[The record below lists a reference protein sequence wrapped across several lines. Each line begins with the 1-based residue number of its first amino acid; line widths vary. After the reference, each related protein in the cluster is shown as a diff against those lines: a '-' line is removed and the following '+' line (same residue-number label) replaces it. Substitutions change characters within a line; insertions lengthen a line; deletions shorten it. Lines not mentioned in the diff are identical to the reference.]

1 MAHCINPRLFI
12 TPLLLALGLS
22 ILSGCST
29 AQDTSGPWDQHY
41 TDDQRLEY
49 YGYVFLGDATEARSQ
64 ADLKRLSEYSNLIG
78 YVSEEKS
85 MRGKYPFSDLEDAD
99 ALIEAHLKKE
109 GEAIRHLDSLGFT
122 IAWPVPL
129 ADLID
134 DMDLEGF
141 RRELKRIKK
150 YMPEMELVD
159 WVYILDEPNFRKVPV
174 ETLEEFIDVFKSE
187 FPKPKVMFFYA
198 IVHPQFL
205 DTVPPRNADIL
216 GIDPYMFTS
225 GYEHN
230 AKDFEYYYRESLACS
245 LRWINRWD
253 KPFILGADCFYSRD
267 PKGKRMPIPETGLWN
282 YIVAMTQP
290 RCVGL
295 IWFYYGNEPIES
307 ENLKGM
313 NFTESSE
320 ELIKMHR
327 EIGETILGKPTPLG
341 LQWDSFGPAE

>member
-12 TPLLLALGLS
+12 APLLLAVLS
-22 ILSGCST
+22 TLADSSAKKTST
-29 AQDTSGPWDQHY
+29 ESWNQNY
-41 TDDQRLEY
+41 TDDQRLDY
-49 YGYVFLGDATEARSQ
+49 YGYVFLGDAMEAQSK
-64 ADLKRLSEYSNLIG
+64 ADLKQLRKYSNLIG
-78 YVSEEKS
+78 YVSEETS
-85 MRGKYPFSDLEDAD
+85 MRGKYPFTGWKNDAK
-99 ALIEAHLKKE
+99 IKAHLKKE

-129 ADLID
+129 AQLID
-134 DMDLEGF
+134 DMDLKSF
-141 RRELKRIKK
+141 RRELRRIKK
-150 YMPEMELVD
+150 YMPEMALVD
-159 WVYILDEPNFRKVPV
+159 WVYILDEPNFRKVPT
-174 ETLEEFIDVFKSE
+174 ETLEKFIDAFKSE
-187 FPKPKVMFFYA
+187 FPEPKVMFFYA

-230 AKDFEYYYRESLACS
+230 AKDFEYYYRESLACA

-253 KPFILGADCFYSRD
+253 KPFILAGDCFYSRD
-267 PKGKRMPIPETGLWN
+267 PAAKKMPAPDVGLWN

-327 EIGETILGKPTPLG
+327 GIGEAIFGKPTPLG
-341 LQWDSFGPAE
+341 LQWDSFAPAE